1 VKKIRVLVVDDSPL
15 CRDILRAI
23 LEEDGDIEVVGEAAD
38 GDEARSAAARLRPS
52 VITLDIEMPGTDGL
66 TAIGRIMAESP
77 TPILVVTG
85 RPAEQR
91 SHTLF
96 EAVRRGA
103 LDLFPKPSSGKPE
116 EAKALRVLVR
126 RMASVPVVRHL
137 KTQSMR
143 SPPAPVAAPLRII
156 LPGGSAPN
164 PAHASKGGAP
174 LPGGRRVRVIGIG
187 ASAGGPAAVAAVLGA
202 LPKDLSAAVVVVQHM
217 LTGFT
222 RAFCDFLRLYTKL
235 DVFVGDELQILR
247 PGAVFVAPDDRHLV
261 ASPGDQLTPL
271 DAPPSQGHRPS
282 VDVLFHSLATVHGK
296 GAAGVMLSGM
306 GEDGARG
313 LAAMAKEGALTLAQ
327 SAEGCAVYGMP
338 RAAVLRGAVQR
349 QLPLG
354 EIADA
359 LVRATRGEG
368 LP

>member
-1 VKKIRVLVVDDSPL
+1 VKKIRVLVVDDSAL
-15 CRDILRAI
+15 CRDVLRAI
-23 LEEDGDIEVVGEAAD
+23 LEEEGDIEVVGEAAD
-38 GDEARSAAARLRPS
+38 GEEARAAVARLRPS

-66 TAIGRIMAESP
+66 TAIGRIMAENP

-103 LDLFPKPSSGKPE
+103 LDLFPKPSAGKPE
-116 EAKALRVLVR
+116 EARALRVLVR

-137 KTQSMR
+137 RTQSMR
-143 SPPAPVAAPLRII
+143 FPAVPVAIPRIVFTPEAAP
-156 LPGGSAPN
+156 
-164 PAHASKGGAP
+164 KGTP

-202 LPKDLSAAVVVVQHM
+202 LPKGLPAAVLVVQHM

-222 RAFCDFLRLYTKL
+222 RPFCDFLRLHTKL
-235 DVFVGDELQILR
+235 DVHVVD
-247 PGAVFVAPDDRHLV
+247 GAVTMSPGSVYVAPDDRHLV
-261 ASPGDQLTPL
+261 TTQGDQIAPF
-271 DAPPSQGHRPS
+271 DARPSQGHRPS
-282 VDVLFHSLATVHGK
+282 VDVLFDSLATVHGK
-296 GAAGVMLSGM
+296 AAAGVILSGM
-306 GEDGARG
+306 GEDGASG
-313 LAAMAKEGALTLAQ
+313 LAAMAKAGSLTVAQ
-327 SAEGCAVYGMP
+327 SKEGCAVYGMP

-349 QLPLG
+349 ELPLA
-354 EIADA
+354 EIADV
-359 LVRATRGEG
+359 LVRASRGEG